1 MIVAPIS
8 RDSSRINHVTE
19 EGIYQGSSNVHTNIL
34 PYGSA
39 IGMYPPG
46 HVYLLPSQGEQ
57 VLANSINSS
66 SFQNPHVPEM
76 KHEMSQAYRM
86 YHGNTIMPQE
96 STGSFNYRHPRTN
109 FPIVSNFSS
118 SRILPLMPRTAIEP
132 KARRPILP
140 QGPNFIQMRHR
151 ADEIFANLG
160 NGETCNEPG
169 RTDAFVPQITAK
181 RSFRI
186 DNPRRFLKR
195 MSTLR
200 RLCRKAANKAFF
212 SNDKIQVRHISSII
226 STANPWIS
234 EFAPNEPEAGQ
245 VFRDWV
251 NMHREA
257 GADWREEFP
266 ISSKMITELR
276 RWNLIIKNWSAE
288 AYYRARLNKYG
299 LNTNTCRPRIER
311 QSQIKYESG
320 SESSE
325 ENELLSEASNVV
337 LRQNYL
343 EKDVLNNSAQ
353 VTEVSATHEPNNSK
367 SYNIFYGQESQN
379 YRWYQESD
387 VQAVYPQGVSSEV
400 VEISEDPYSPLT
412 LAGSYENLSLP
423 LFEVSSVS
431 EISQHGFPNKK
442 PGVAL
447 VTIWRNDANA
457 TSWEHSDHCMARIPD
472 NGRQIPQ
479 FSTD

>member
-1 MIVAPIS
+1 MK
-8 RDSSRINHVTE
+8 
-19 EGIYQGSSNVHTNIL
+19 EGIYQGSSNAHTNIL

-57 VLANSINSS
+57 VIANSINSS

-76 KHEMSQAYRM
+76 KHDMLQAYRM
-86 YHGNTIMPQE
+86 YHGNTITPHE
-96 STGSFNYRHPRTN
+96 STGNFTYRHPRTN

-118 SRILPLMPRTAIEP
+118 SRILPLMPRTAIESE
-132 KARRPILP
+132 ARRSILP
-140 QGPNFIQMRHR
+140 QGPNLIQMRHR

-169 RTDAFVPQITAK
+169 RTDALVPQITRK
-181 RSFRI
+181 RSCRI
-186 DNPRRFLKR
+186 DNPTKFQKR
-195 MSTLR
+195 VSTLR

-245 VFRDWV
+245 IFRAWV

-257 GADWREEFP
+257 GADWREEFH

-276 RWNLIIKNWSAE
+276 RWDLIIKNWAT
-288 AYYRARLNKYG
+288 AHWARLNKYG
-299 LNTNTCRPRIER
+299 LNTNTCRPSIER
-311 QSQIKYESG
+311 QLQIEYESG

-343 EKDVLNNSAQ
+343 EKDVLNDSAQ

-367 SYNIFYGQESQN
+367 SYNIFYDQERQKH
-379 YRWYQESD
+379 RCYQESD
-387 VQAVYPQGVSSEV
+387 VQPVYPQGVSSEV
-400 VEISEDPYSPLT
+400 VNMSEDPYSPLT

-423 LFEVSSVS
+423 LFEVSSGS
-431 EISQHGFPNKK
+431 EIPQHGFPNKK

-447 VTIWRNDANA
+447 VTIWGNDANA
-457 TSWEHSDHCMARIPD
+457 TSWEHSDHCMARIP
-472 NGRQIPQ
+472 NNRRQIPQ
-479 FSTD
+479 VSTH